1 MKNILKN
8 IKGTKDISAEESYI
22 WQYIENYIHNFFDSF
37 GYSEVRTPTFEN
49 TELFVRSIGGDTDIV
64 SKEMYSWTDQG
75 NNTLTLRPEF
85 TASVVRYFIQNQLHK
100 INPSH
105 KIYYIGSSF
114 RRERPQ
120 KGRLREFR
128 QFGIEAFGSKNPEQ
142 DAEIISMAYNFYKN
156 LDISNLKLE
165 LNSIGSKESRIE
177 YRKVL
182 KSYLEKFKTDLSEV
196 SQKRLESNPLRIL
209 DTKIDFEKDIIKDA
223 PKIIDYLSE
232 NDQKSFSATLDL
244 LDSIKIPYTINNYL
258 VRGLDY
264 YSQTVFEIQSDLLG
278 AQSALCGGGR
288 YDYLVEELGGKP
300 TPAIGFA
307 AGIERLILAIE
318 NNNSITKKNPD
329 IYIISMDESS
339 YKYSFVV
346 ENRLRRNK
354 KLKIISDKLRR
365 TMKSQMKDAN
375 RLMAKNVIIIGEE
388 EMNSGQL
395 TLKDMNT
402 GDQQKLTLDNI
413 VDHFK

>member
-182 KSYLEKFKTDLSEV
+182 KSFLEKFKTDLSEV

-318 NNNSITKKNPD
+318 NNNSITKKKPD

-339 YKYSFVV
+339 YKYSFAV
-346 ENRLRRNK
+346 ENRLRSNK

>member
-8 IKGTKDISAEESYI
+8 IKGTKDISTEESYI
-22 WQYIENYIHNFFDSF
+22 WQYVENYIHNFFDSF

-85 TASVVRYFIQNQLHK
+85 TASIVRHFIQNQLYK
-100 INPSH
+100 IKPSH

-182 KSYLEKFKTDLSEV
+182 KSFLENFKTDLSEV

-223 PKIIDYLSE
+223 PKIIDYLSKD
-232 NDQKSFSATLDL
+232 DQKSFTATLDL
-244 LDSIKIPYTINNYL
+244 LDLIKIPYTINNYL

-288 YDYLVEELGGKP
+288 YDYLVEELGGEI

-318 NNNSITKKNPD
+318 NNHKITKKNPD

-339 YKYSFVV
+339 HKYSFVV
-346 ENRLRRNK
+346 ESKLRKNK

-402 GDQQKLTLDNI
+402 GDQQKLALDNI
-413 VDHFK
+413 IDHFK

>member
-288 YDYLVEELGGKP
+288 YDYLVEELGGEP

-318 NNNSITKKNPD
+318 NNNRITKKNPD

-339 YKYSFVV
+339 HKYSFVV

-388 EMNSGQL
+388 EVNSGQL